1 MYSSEINGD
10 NEIKIADIDEKSD
23 SAYGFKKFDNKIYF
37 YEKSN
42 QGDILYQTNIETSE
56 KLNIS
61 K

>member
-10 NEIKIADIDEKSD
+10 NEIKLADIDEKND

-37 YEKSN
+37 YEKST
-42 QGDILYQTNIETSE
+42 QGDILYQADLETGE

>member
-1 MYSSEINGD
+1 MFTI
-10 NEIKIADIDEKSD
+10 DILTGNDYDISD